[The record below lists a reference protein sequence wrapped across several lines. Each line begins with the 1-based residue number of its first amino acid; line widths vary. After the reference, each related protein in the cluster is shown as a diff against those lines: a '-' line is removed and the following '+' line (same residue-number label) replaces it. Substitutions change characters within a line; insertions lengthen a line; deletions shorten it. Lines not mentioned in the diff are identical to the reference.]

1 MPKQK
6 RVKTDYPGVYYI
18 EGTSTATGKHERIY
32 YIYYWKEGKKIE
44 EKAGRQIEDAMTP
57 ARANALRADRISGKS
72 LSNADRRAAKRQQ
85 ENAIIWTLSKLWEE
99 YKANKP
105 LTKSVATD
113 ENRFKKHI
121 LPVLGHKQLKELAPL
136 DLDRLRINLG
146 KTLKPQTV
154 KHVLGLIK
162 RLSNFGISRRLCE
175 GIGFKITVPKVSNL
189 KTEDLSPEQMKKLLE
204 AIEKKT
210 HPHAGDMMRLALYTG
225 MRRSEMFKLTWE
237 DIDFQRNF
245 IRLREPKGGDD
256 QPIPMNEFARQ
267 LLLNRPRFK
276 DSPYVFPGRQ
286 GKELVDINH
295 ALAEIKRASG
305 LPRDFRALHGLRH
318 VFASMLASSGQV
330 DLYTLQKLLTHKSP
344 VMTQRYAHLRDES
357 LKRASALAGELLNET
372 VQQKKSKC
380 KKVAKLKPLHIRL
393 E

>member
-18 EGTSTATGKHERIY
+18 EGTSTATRKHERIY

-57 ARANALRADRISGKS
+57 ARANAIRADRISGKS
-72 LSNADRRAAKRQQ
+72 LSNVDRRAAKRQK
-85 ENAIIWTLSKLWEE
+85 ESEVIWALSKLWEE

-105 LTKSVATD
+105 QTKSVATD
-113 ENRFKKHI
+113 ENRFKKHV
-121 LPVLGHKQLKELAPL
+121 LPILGHKQLKELAPL

-154 KHVLGLIK
+154 KHVLALIK
-162 RLSNFGISRRLCE
+162 RLSNFGVSKRLCE
-175 GIGFKITVPKVSNL
+175 GISFKIAVPKVSNL

-204 AIEKKT
+204 AIEKNT
-210 HPHAGDMMRLALYTG
+210 HPHAGDMMKLVLYTG
-225 MRRSEMFKLTWE
+225 MRRGEMFQLTWE

-256 QPIPMNEFARQ
+256 QTIPMNEFARQ

-286 GKELVDINH
+286 GNELTDINH
-295 ALAEIKRASG
+295 ALAEIRKAAE
-305 LPRDFRALHGLRH
+305 LPKDFRVLHGLRH

-330 DLYTLQKLLTHKSP
+330 DMYTLQKLLTHKSP
-344 VMTQRYAHLRDES
+344 IMTQRYAHLRDES
-357 LKRASALAGELLNET
+357 LKRASALAGELVNEIAQPKET
-372 VQQKKSKC
+372 EAEKTG
-380 KKVAKLKPLHIRL
+380 
-393 E
+393 

>member
-18 EGTSTATGKHERIY
+18 KGTSTATGKHERIY

-72 LSNADRRAAKRQQ
+72 LSNADRRAVRRQQ
-85 ENAIIWTLSKLWEE
+85 ENEVVWTVSRLWEE

-162 RLSNFGISRRLCE
+162 RLSNFGVSRRLCE

-189 KTEDLSPEQMKKLLE
+189 KTEDLSAEQMKKLLE
-204 AIEKKT
+204 AIEKNT

-225 MRRSEMFKLTWE
+225 MRRGEMFKLTWE

-256 QPIPMNEFARQ
+256 QTIPMNEFARQ

-276 DSPYVFPGRQ
+276 DSPYVFAGRQ
-286 GKELVDINH
+286 GKELIDINH
-295 ALAEIKRASG
+295 ALAEIKRDAG
-305 LPRDFRALHGLRH
+305 LPKDFRALHGLRH

-330 DLYTLQKLLTHKSP
+330 DMYTLQKLLTHKSP
-344 VMTQRYAHLRDES
+344 VMTQRYAHLRDET
-357 LKRASALAGELLNET
+357 LIRASALAGQLVNEI
-372 VQQKKSKC
+372 VQAKETETKKTG
-380 KKVAKLKPLHIRL
+380 
-393 E
+393 